1 MEIIELIITLVLV
14 YGGFY
19 LAGKLIGYVFGYGAA
34 AAKATKET
42 VMGRGSF
49 KENMDLELRGMG
61 AMELRGVEREIG
73 EAGSKFKVIEL
84 EVKGL
89 FPISRNRNAAFVTSV
104 LDKTDGENRWKSV
117 VSVVSQF
124 QEHDTTSYRNLTN
137 VGEIKESFGFPRW
150 VRIGVVIRDVLQ
162 PARSG
167 SRRLVALTR
176 LIDTDDPPDIN
187 YGFHDANE
195 KLIWMGTHEF
205 DLEFTQP
212 GYLDEIEGKRSVAAA
227 TVKLAVVTSMADGE
241 LHDREGELIRG
252 WIQKKLSN
260 IDETMLSTWKDELNS
275 AFKEAFHQSQISNL
289 SYSELIDVLNQDGST
304 ANKIECVDL
313 LFSIVAADGSASASE
328 VSLAKKIAAALDI
341 DTAEIQ
347 RIADRSL
354 VGVHAEVSSQSDLEE
369 LLGIDPTWST
379 EITKKHLRD
388 EFQRWN
394 NRLTALSDPAER
406 ETAQRMLNLIAEA
419 RKKYQ

>member
-1 MEIIELIITLVLV
+1 
-14 YGGFY
+14 
-19 LAGKLIGYVFGYGAA
+19 
-34 AAKATKET
+34 
-42 VMGRGSF
+42 
-49 KENMDLELRGMG
+49 
-61 AMELRGVEREIG
+61 
-73 EAGSKFKVIEL
+73 
-84 EVKGL
+84 
-89 FPISRNRNAAFVTSV
+89 
-104 LDKTDGENRWKSV
+104 
-117 VSVVSQF
+117 
-124 QEHDTTSYRNLTN
+124 
-137 VGEIKESFGFPRW
+137 
-150 VRIGVVIRDVLQ
+150 
-162 PARSG
+162 
-167 SRRLVALTR
+167 
-176 LIDTDDPPDIN
+176 
-187 YGFHDANE
+187 
-195 KLIWMGTHEF
+195 
-205 DLEFTQP
+205 
-212 GYLDEIEGKRSVAAA
+212 LDEIEGKRSVATA
-227 TVKLAVVTSMADGE
+227 TVKMAVVISMADGE

-275 AFKEAFHQSQISNL
+275 AFKEAFHQSQNSNL

-354 VGVHAEVSSQSDLEE
+354 VGVRAEVSSQSDLEE
-369 LLGIDPTWST
+369 LLGIDPTWSVD
-379 EITKKHLRD
+379 ITKKHLRD